1 MEGSKKYFVGGN
13 WKSNGT
19 TKFLKEMI
27 EDVLNKM
34 EYNRDKVGMYHQFN
48 ILIIYYRGLHCS
60 SVHSFTNCE
69 TDT

>member
-19 TKFLKEMI
+19 TKFLKEMV

-34 EYNRDKVGMYHQFN
+34 EYNRDKVGKYH
-48 ILIIYYRGLHCS
+48 
-60 SVHSFTNCE
+60 
-69 TDT
+69 